1 MKYQMFT
8 LTKYLS
14 IIKKNIKEE
23 LITMKC
29 CICHKEIKGFGNNPE
44 GAVWKTHDGKIEMP
58 EFKAEDRCCD
68 ECNGAFVI
76 PGRMYRMAKAKS
88 NK

>member
-1 MKYQMFT
+1 
-8 LTKYLS
+8 
-14 IIKKNIKEE
+14 
-23 LITMKC
+23 MKC

-68 ECNGAFVI
+68 ECNQKYVI
-76 PGRMYRMAKAKS
+76 TARINPQAIMTLRNLFGIQCS
-88 NK
+88 NQ

>member
-1 MKYQMFT
+1 MEEQ
-8 LTKYLS
+8 
-14 IIKKNIKEE
+14 II
-23 LITMKC
+23 MKC
-29 CICHKEIKGFGNNPE
+29 CICGKEIKGWGNNPD

-58 EFKAEDRCCD
+58 EFKEDDRCCD

-76 PGRMYRMAKAKS
+76 PGRMYRMAKAKA

>member
-1 MKYQMFT
+1 
-8 LTKYLS
+8 
-14 IIKKNIKEE
+14 
-23 LITMKC
+23 MKC
-29 CICHKEIKGFGNNPE
+29 CICGKEIEGWGNNPE

-58 EFKAEDRCCD
+58 EFNEDDRCCD

-76 PGRMYRMAKAKS
+76 PGRMYRMAKART

>member
-1 MKYQMFT
+1 
-8 LTKYLS
+8 
-14 IIKKNIKEE
+14 
-23 LITMKC
+23 MKC
-29 CICHKEIKGFGNNPE
+29 CICGKEIKGFGNNAE

-58 EFKAEDRCCD
+58 EFNEDDRCCD

-76 PGRMYRMAKAKS
+76 PGRMYRMAKAKA

>member
-1 MKYQMFT
+1 
-8 LTKYLS
+8 
-14 IIKKNIKEE
+14 
-23 LITMKC
+23 MKC
-29 CICHKEIKGFGNNPE
+29 CICGKEIKGWGNSPD
-44 GAVWKTHDGKIEMP
+44 GAVWKTRDGKIEMP

-76 PGRMYRMAKAKS
+76 PGRMYRRAKAKT

>member
-1 MKYQMFT
+1 MSKF
-8 LTKYLS
+8 
-14 IIKKNIKEE
+14 
-23 LITMKC
+23 C
-29 CICHKEIKGFGNNPE
+29 CICHKEIPEGSFGHNPE

-58 EFKAEDRCCD
+58 EFNEDDRCCD

-76 PGRMYRMAKAKS
+76 PGRMYRMAKAKA

>member
-1 MKYQMFT
+1 
-8 LTKYLS
+8 
-14 IIKKNIKEE
+14 
-23 LITMKC
+23 MKC
-29 CICHKEIKGFGNNPE
+29 CICHKEIKGWGNNPD

-76 PGRMYRMAKAKS
+76 PGRMYRMAKAKT

>member
-1 MKYQMFT
+1 
-8 LTKYLS
+8 
-14 IIKKNIKEE
+14 
-23 LITMKC
+23 MKC
-29 CICHKEIKGFGNNPE
+29 CICHKEIEGFGNNPE

-76 PGRMYRMAKAKS
+76 PGRMYRMAKAKA

>member
-1 MKYQMFT
+1 
-8 LTKYLS
+8 
-14 IIKKNIKEE
+14 
-23 LITMKC
+23 MKC
-29 CICHKEIKGFGNNPE
+29 CICGKEIKGFGNNAE

-58 EFKAEDRCCD
+58 EFKEGDRCCD

-76 PGRMYRMAKAKS
+76 PGRMYRMAKAKT